1 MTHFGILCPAA
12 TGHLNP
18 MTTLGWELQ
27 QRGHQVT
34 LFGLLDAQSS
44 VHTAGLAFK
53 AIGESQF
60 PLGAMSRIF
69 EKQGGLSGLESLRYT
84 MEWVTAISSTF
95 LQEAPAAIK
104 AAGVEALLV
113 DQVSPE
119 GGSIAEHLN
128 LPFVSVA
135 SAILVW
141 QDLNLPPYFTP
152 WSYSLAWWAK
162 LRNLFGYT
170 VHEWITR
177 PVAKL
182 IADYRQKWQLP
193 SCTHPNDYYSKL
205 ALITQQTVAF
215 DFPRQNVPN
224 HIHFTGSLA
233 NPKSRQ
239 AVDFPFEQLTE
250 KPLIYASLGTV
261 QNRLQSVFQEVAQA
275 CVGLE
280 AQLVISLGSGI
291 RAESMGNLPGSP
303 IVVQYAPQLELLK
316 RASLV
321 ITHAGMNTVMESLSQ
336 AVPMVAIPIAV
347 DQPGIAARI
356 AWTGVG
362 KVVPL
367 SRLGTSM
374 LREAIIEV
382 LTQESY
388 QANAVRSQQ
397 ALQEAG
403 GVSRA
408 VDIIEQAISTGN

>member
-44 VHTAGLAFK
+44 AHSAGLAFK

-60 PLGAMSRIF
+60 LLGAMSRIF
-69 EKQGGLSGLESLRYT
+69 EKQGSLSGLESLQYT
-84 MEWVTAISSTF
+84 MSWVTDISSTF
-95 LQEAPAAIK
+95 LQEAPVAIK

-119 GGSIAEHLN
+119 GGTIAEHLN

-141 QDLNLPPYFTP
+141 QDLNLPRYFTL
-152 WSYSLAWWAK
+152 WGYSPTWWAK

-170 VHEWITR
+170 AHEWITR
-177 PVAKL
+177 PGAKL

-193 SCTHPNDYYSKL
+193 PCTHPNDYYSKL
-205 ALITQQTVAF
+205 ALITQQTAAF
-215 DFPRQNVPN
+215 DFPRQNLPN
-224 HIHFTGSLA
+224 HIHFTGSLS

-239 AVDFPFEQLTE
+239 AIDFPFEQLTE
-250 KPLIYASLGTV
+250 QPLIYASLGTV
-261 QNRLQSVFQEVAQA
+261 QNRLQSVFQEIAQA
-275 CVGLE
+275 CVGLD

-291 RAESMGNLPGSP
+291 RAESMGSLPGSP

-316 RASLV
+316 RANLV
-321 ITHAGMNTVMESLSQ
+321 ITHAGMNTVMESLS
-336 AVPMVAIPIAV
+336 
-347 DQPGIAARI
+347 
-356 AWTGVG
+356 
-362 KVVPL
+362 
-367 SRLGTSM
+367 
-374 LREAIIEV
+374 
-382 LTQESY
+382 
-388 QANAVRSQQ
+388 
-397 ALQEAG
+397 
-403 GVSRA
+403 
-408 VDIIEQAISTGN
+408 